1 MATASSFSPFGH
13 PRALEHRASLR
24 SCIKGV
30 PKILHFL
37 WFCSPL
43 PKHITKRIVDFAL
56 MNPTYKV
63 MVLVDVAPNQSEV
76 DFMNS
81 PEVLKRPAGSIIV
94 HYLKSYGEIFR
105 TMDILRW
112 MDNIS
117 HNPAHKHKCAG
128 MSDVARLETLF
139 HYGGIYMDT
148 DFVPDRPFADY
159 GDLFRWPFVTH
170 KVLDV
175 PLFVEIGG
183 VILKN
188 LGYHPDC
195 RIYLHV

>member
-1 MATASSFSPFGH
+1 MGLNMRIYQNPMVKICKNHHFPHGD
-13 PRALEHRASLR
+13 
-24 SCIKGV
+24 V
-30 PKILHFL
+30 PK
-37 WFCSPL
+37 P
-43 PKHITKRIVDFAL
+43 
-56 MNPTYKV
+56 
-63 MVLVDVAPNQSEV
+63 
-76 DFMNS
+76 
-81 PEVLKRPAGSIIV
+81 
-94 HYLKSYGEIFR
+94 GEK
-105 TMDILRW
+105 TPM
-112 MDNIS
+112 
-117 HNPAHKHKCAG
+117 
-128 MSDVARLETLF
+128 F
-139 HYGGIYMDT
+139 HVFPQHSGIYMDT

>member
-1 MATASSFSPFGH
+1 M
-13 PRALEHRASLR
+13 
-24 SCIKGV
+24 
-30 PKILHFL
+30 
-37 WFCSPL
+37 
-43 PKHITKRIVDFAL
+43 
-56 MNPTYKV
+56 
-63 MVLVDVAPNQSEV
+63 
-76 DFMNS
+76 
-81 PEVLKRPAGSIIV
+81 
-94 HYLKSYGEIFR
+94 
-105 TMDILRW
+105 
-112 MDNIS
+112 
-117 HNPAHKHKCAG
+117 
-128 MSDVARLETLF
+128 F
-139 HYGGIYMDT
+139 HVFPQHSGIYMDT